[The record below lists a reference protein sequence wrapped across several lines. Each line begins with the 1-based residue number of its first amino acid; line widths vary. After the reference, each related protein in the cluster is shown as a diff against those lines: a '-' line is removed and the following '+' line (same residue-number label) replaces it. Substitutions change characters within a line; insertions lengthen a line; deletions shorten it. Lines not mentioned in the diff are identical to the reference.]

1 MKKKGQNPRQPL
13 KLQNFLMLL
22 VSGTVNALGVTMFL
36 TPVGLYDSGIS
47 GTSMLLD
54 QLTPTW
60 RKKSSSL
67 RNRKNPPQTA
77 KHKNSA
83 PRTQLIRDAV
93 FMVGEVD
100 IYRLVSLVSKVIIP
114 MITPVTMKIPK

>member
-1 MKKKGQNPRQPL
+1 MKKKGQKPRQPL

-83 PRTQLIRDAV
+83 PRMQSIRGAV
-93 FMVGEVD
+93 LWLGKRMF
-100 IYRLVSLVSKVIIP
+100 
-114 MITPVTMKIPK
+114 TA

>member
-1 MKKKGQNPRQPL
+1 MLKKKAKKTRQPL

-60 RKKSSSL
+60 LTLS
-67 RNRKNPPQTA
+67 
-77 KHKNSA
+77 
-83 PRTQLIRDAV
+83 V
-93 FMVGEVD
+93 F
-100 IYRLVSLVSKVIIP
+100 LVVLNVP
-114 MITPVTMKIPK
+114 LFL